1 MQSLRNARILARLV
15 LAWFAL
21 FIGIAVA
28 SPMVNP
34 QAMELICSGA
44 GVVKLLAKSSDDTGG
59 PDAGHGLDCPLCA
72 SLDAP
77 VTLSQDSW
85 AAVPSHVPRPSVAT
99 RVAVLAAAAP
109 LPARGPPLSLSI

>member
-1 MQSLRNARILARLV
+1 MQSLRNALILARLV
-15 LAWFAL
+15 LAWFVL

-28 SPMVNP
+28 SPVVKP
-34 QAMELICSGA
+34 QALELICSGA
-44 GVVKLLAKSSDDTGG
+44 GVVKLLDKSDDTGG
-59 PDAGHGLDCPLCA
+59 PHTGHGLDCPLCV

-77 VTLSQDSW
+77 VTLSQDFW
-85 AAVPSHVPRPSVAT
+85 AAAPSHVSHPAAAT